1 MSWFSMSNAPIT
13 ASLIV
18 ENVIVTPP
26 PPIIIFRLDV
36 TVGASFT
43 LAGENFATES
53 WRIAWG
59 DGATQDVAAPTLRA
73 THDYLASGT
82 FQLDVTQFAGT
93 GESLLTPYTVWI
105 APAGT
110 PGAAIQGNGLND
122 IVLSTGGADTFDGAG
137 GDDRL
142 LGGLGDDLLFGG
154 AGDDLLEG
162 GAGSDTLTGGAGAD
176 TLFGDAGPDALFGG
190 AGDDWLG
197 ARISALDGLP
207 EASGA
212 DTLAGGV
219 GADTLVAS
227 MDSTARLHL
236 GNDADPDVVLF
247 FLSPSRSYAAGAAD
261 RILGFDPAQDVIH
274 VETSLNRDV
283 ALVIGGHPTNLGGQ
297 AAVFYDLG
305 TGRLFLDRG
314 PNERFVHVATI
325 IGAPE
330 LTAENFVIA

>member
-1 MSWFSMSNAPIT
+1 MSSFTICACF
-13 ASLIV
+13 
-18 ENVIVTPP
+18 ENVVVTPP
-26 PPIIIFRLDV
+26 PPIVIFRLDFV
-36 TVGASFT
+36 VAADFS
-43 LAGENFATES
+43 LAAESFATAT

-59 DGATQDVAAPTLRA
+59 DGTTQDFAAPTLRA
-73 THDYLASGT
+73 THDYLTSGT
-82 FQLDVTQFAGT
+82 FQLDVTQVAGT
-93 GESLLTPYTVWI
+93 GESLLTPYTVRI

-110 PGAAIQGNGLND
+110 PGAAIQGDALHD
-122 IVLSTGGADTFDGAG
+122 IILSTAGADTFHGAG

-154 AGDDLLEG
+154 IGNDLLEG
-162 GAGSDTLTGGAGAD
+162 GAGSDTLFGGAGAD
-176 TLFGDAGPDALFGG
+176 TLLGDAGPDALFGG
-190 AGDDWLG
+190 QGDDWLG
-197 ARISALDGLP
+197 ARLGTLDGLP
-207 EASGA
+207 EASGM

-236 GNDADPDVVLF
+236 GNDADADVVLF
-247 FLSPSRSYAAGAAD
+247 FLSPLRTYAAGAAD
-261 RILGFDPAQDVIH
+261 RILGFDPAHDVIH
-274 VETSLNRDV
+274 VDTSLHRDV
-283 ALVIGGHPTNLGGQ
+283 ALVIGGAPTNLGGQ

-314 PNERFVHVATI
+314 PGERFVHVATI

>member
-1 MSWFSMSNAPIT
+1 MSSFTICACF
-13 ASLIV
+13 

-26 PPIIIFRLDV
+26 PPIIIFPLD
-36 TVGASFT
+36 FT
-43 LAGENFATES
+43 IGDDFVVAGERFATAT

-59 DGATQDVAAPTLRA
+59 DGATQDFAAPTLRA
-73 THDYLASGT
+73 THDYRESGS
-82 FQLDVTQFAGT
+82 FQLQVTQFAGT

-110 PGAAIQGNGLND
+110 PGAAFQGDGLRD
-122 IVLSTGGADTFDGAG
+122 IVLATAGADTFDGGG

-142 LGGLGDDLLFGG
+142 LGGLGDDVLFGG
-154 AGDDLLEG
+154 AGHDLLEG
-162 GAGSDTLTGGAGAD
+162 GAGRDTLTGGAGAD

-197 ARISALDGLP
+197 ARLSALDGLP

-236 GNDADPDVVLF
+236 GSDSDPDVVLF
-247 FLSPSRSYAAGAAD
+247 FLSPTRRYAEGAAD

-274 VETSLNRDV
+274 VENSLNRDV
-283 ALVIGGHPTNLGGQ
+283 ALVIGGAPTNLGGQ

-325 IGAPE
+325 VGAPE